1 MAATSIIIN
10 ERNKM
15 KVLKQFQQGDVWIEQ
30 VDNLEGYRSTKDT
43 SWNPK
48 PIEVQFKPE
57 YANKFTL
64 AYGEATGHSHTLVA
78 KNIVKDAPMVADT
91 VPEPIIEVAFDE
103 PVFRLMEQAVLQH
116 QEHNPITLEPGIYRF
131 GQIFEYDYESQEN
144 RYIAD

>member
-30 VDNLEGYRSTKDT
+30 VDNLEGYRSTKDN

-48 PIEVQFKPE
+48 PIEVQFRPG
-57 YANKFTL
+57 YADKFTL
-64 AYGEATGHSHTLVA
+64 AYGEATGHSHTL
-78 KNIVKDAPMVADT
+78 KADT
-91 VPEPIIEVAFDE
+91 AVATKPEVIEVAFDE

>member
-1 MAATSIIIN
+1 
-10 ERNKM
+10 M

-30 VDNLEGYRSTKDT
+30 VDNLEGYRSTKDN

-48 PIEVQFKPE
+48 PIEVLFKPMKE
-57 YANKFTL
+57 TEHIL
-64 AYGEATGHSHTLVA
+64 AYGEATGHSHKLVEEA
-78 KNIVKDAPMVADT
+78 T
-91 VPEPIIEVAFDE
+91 GIEVAFDE

-116 QEHNPITLEPGIYRF
+116 QGHNPITLEPGIYRF